1 MGPHVYYFTLEI
13 IFTIEISPDYEPGRR
28 MATGDELLTTKSQA
42 PNLQRGLA
50 VLEYLSQ
57 QPEGATVTQLSEQ
70 LQFPTASAFRI
81 ANVLVELGYLTREPR
96 TKKFFLTNR
105 FLLLGQP
112 QSSGRSLHECAIT
125 PMRTIRDATAETTQ
139 LCCLIGT
146 EMVMIE
152 QLLSTHPFKY
162 SADIGARC
170 PCYSNA
176 PGKAIIAFLP
186 AGERED
192 LVDRIKFKKFTA
204 NTITNKTD
212 FQTELAT
219 IRKQGYSVDR
229 AEGLDGI
236 HCIAAPIFDRH
247 DQPVAAITIAGPASR
262 IPEDEWEVTAQIVK
276 EGARIATE
284 EFKRQ
289 G

>member
-1 MGPHVYYFTLEI
+1 
-13 IFTIEISPDYEPGRR
+13 

-50 VLEYLSQ
+50 VLEFLSQ
-57 QPEGATVTQLSEQ
+57 ESEGATVTQLSEQ
-70 LQFPTASAFRI
+70 LNFPTASAFRI
-81 ANVLVELGYLTREPR
+81 ANVLVDLGYLSREPR

-112 QSSGRSLHECAIT
+112 QSQGRSLHECAIG

-152 QLLSTHPFKY
+152 QLLSTQPFKY
-162 SADIGARC
+162 SVDIGARC

-186 AGERED
+186 EQEREQ
-192 LVDRIKFKKFTA
+192 LVNRIKFKKFTA
-204 NTITNKTD
+204 NTITNKTE
-212 FQTELAT
+212 FQKELTT
-219 IRKQGYSVDR
+219 IREQGYSVDR
-229 AEGLDGI
+229 AEGLEGI

-247 DQPVAAITIAGPASR
+247 HQPVAAITIAGPSSR
-262 IPEDEWEVTAQIVK
+262 IPEDEWEVTAEIVK
-276 EGARIATE
+276 AGARLATE
-284 EFKRQ
+284 EFKRHS
-289 G
+289 